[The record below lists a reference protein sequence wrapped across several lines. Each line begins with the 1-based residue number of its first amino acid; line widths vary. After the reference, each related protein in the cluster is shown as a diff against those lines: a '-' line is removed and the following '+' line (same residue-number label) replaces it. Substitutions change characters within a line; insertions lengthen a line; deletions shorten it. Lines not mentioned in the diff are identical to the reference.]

1 VQNVTRRPGPT
12 EERHGEVRKE
22 GAVEG
27 QESHARTQGR
37 HVAKRRFGQEGQEPE
52 AGDCDRPVRSPARG
66 SQGAAEEVRLEEV
79 RLEEVRLEEV
89 RLEEVGNEEVGLEE
103 VGLEEVGL
111 EEVGDEEV
119 GNEEVDVEAIVGE
132 EIVGQEIRPEE
143 IGDKEEVREEI
154 GEEEVGEE
162 IGVVARS
169 ARAIGRGARVP
180 RPSARIV
187 CGADR
192 RARPPLA

>member
-37 HVAKRRFGQEGQEPE
+37 HVAKRWFGQEGQEPE

-89 RLEEVGNEEVGLEE
+89 RLEEVGNEEVGN
-103 VGLEEVGL
+103 
-111 EEVGDEEV
+111 EEV

-180 RPSARIV
+180 RPSARVV